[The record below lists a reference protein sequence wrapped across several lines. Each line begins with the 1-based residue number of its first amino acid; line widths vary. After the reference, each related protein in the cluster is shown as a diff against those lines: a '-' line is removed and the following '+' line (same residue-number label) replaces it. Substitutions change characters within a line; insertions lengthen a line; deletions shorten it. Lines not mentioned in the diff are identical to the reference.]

1 MKNFSTPDTL
11 FRRTVAVFLIA
22 LFALVAGCSS
32 VRFTYNQGDT
42 LLYWWLDSYA
52 DLEGEQADI
61 AKRDID
67 KLFQWH
73 RQTQL
78 RDYAALLGT
87 MQKELA
93 GNPTQADLVGIYK
106 EIRVR
111 GERLASRAVP
121 EMTTLAL
128 SIKPDQ
134 IADIE
139 RKFNAKNAE
148 YRKKFVEGSTDKRQ
162 RARFKK
168 AMDQLEL
175 WFGNFSNEQ
184 EDLLRKASDARALD
198 SEIWL
203 EERIWRQRRVLALL
217 RKFQQEKPNREQAAA
232 QITAMQ
238 RELFARTESPERK
251 AFYDTYLDQ
260 TTKFMLAAIRI
271 ATPAQKKHAQER
283 MQGWINDFQA
293 LAVGK

>member
-1 MKNFSTPDTL
+1 MKKFNTQEPL
-11 FRRTVAVFLIA
+11 FRRTIVLCLIA

-87 MQKELA
+87 MQKQLA
-93 GNPTQADLVGIYK
+93 GNPTQADLIGIYR
-106 EIRVR
+106 EIRLR
-111 GERLASRAVP
+111 GERLAARAVP

-128 SIKPDQ
+128 SIKPEQ

-148 YRKKFVEGSTDKRQ
+148 YREKFVEGSTEKRQ
-162 RARFKK
+162 RERYKK
-168 AMDQLEL
+168 AMKQLEL
-175 WFGNFSNEQ
+175 WFGNFSREQ
-184 EDLLRKASDARALD
+184 EDILRKASDARPLD
-198 SEIWL
+198 SDIWL
-203 EERIWRQRRVLALL
+203 QERVWRQRRILGLL
-217 RKFQQEKPNREQAAA
+217 RNFQQEKPNREQAAA
-232 QITAMQ
+232 QIAAMQ
-238 RELFARTESPERK
+238 REFFARTESPERK
-251 AFYDTYLDQ
+251 AFYDNYLDQ
-260 TTKFMLAAIRI
+260 TTKFLLTAIRI

-283 MQGWINDFQA
+283 MQSWINDLQA
-293 LAVGK
+293 LAAGK